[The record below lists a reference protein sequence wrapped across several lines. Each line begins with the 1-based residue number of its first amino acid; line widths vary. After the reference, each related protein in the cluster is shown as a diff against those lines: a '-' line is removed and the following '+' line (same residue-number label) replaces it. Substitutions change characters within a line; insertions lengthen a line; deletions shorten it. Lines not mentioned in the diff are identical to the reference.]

1 MQNPGDKERSDSSSE
16 SHPASLQNSSTVTTN
31 STSNDTDL
39 VRVFSPPTRSTL
51 LADIPDEEFEPTS
64 SELQAAYASQQRRV
78 AELVNSPLKTQVIK
92 KREEDVRQSRWPT
105 TKMRIRFP
113 NQVILE
119 KSFQS
124 TDNIKAVYQFIRGS
138 LIEDALSDKFILYQ
152 PPKRELKVSDPD
164 VKPKTLAQLDLAPS
178 SMLLIRFQT
187 DTYNDPTRPPPLLPQ
202 LLEQSVPLPTPGG
215 EKEKGSSST
224 TSKLKPLASSLEKKV
239 PKWLRLG
246 QKK

>member
-1 MQNPGDKERSDSSSE
+1 
-16 SHPASLQNSSTVTTN
+16 
-31 STSNDTDL
+31 
-39 VRVFSPPTRSTL
+39 
-51 LADIPDEEFEPTS
+51 
-64 SELQAAYASQQRRV
+64 
-78 AELVNSPLKTQVIK
+78 
-92 KREEDVRQSRWPT
+92 
-105 TKMRIRFP
+105 MRIKFP

-124 TDNIKAVYQFIRGS
+124 TDDIKAVYQFIRGS
-138 LIEDALSDKFILYQ
+138 LIEDALSDKFILCEDLTPARSSASPIFCFHPDQ

-187 DTYNDPTRPPPLLPQ
+187 DTYNGMVPVVCFGPSADHSLKDPTRPPPLLPQ

-215 EKEKGSSST
+215 EKEKGTSST
-224 TSKLKPLASSLEKKV
+224 TSKLKPLTSSLEKKV